1 MFESLVI
8 SLFLTL
14 IIEISLAAIAKIKDE
29 KNLTTELWVNVLTN
43 PVVVFTANMISM
55 IFDNYFITRAVI
67 YFLEIMVVIVEGY
80 LFKKYLKDAKMNPYL
95 FALYLNG
102 ISFLTGEVINLIL
115 TKI

>member
-14 IIEISLAAIAKIKDE
+14 IIEMSLAAIAKVRE
-29 KNLTTELWVNVLTN
+29 EENLTTVMWVNVLTN
-43 PVVVFTANMISM
+43 PVVVFTANMTSI
-55 IFDNYFITRAVI
+55 IFDNYFITRAVV

-80 LFKKYLKDAKMNPYL
+80 LFKKYLKDVKINPYL

-102 ISFLTGEVINLIL
+102 ISFLTGEVINLVFG
-115 TKI
+115 K

>member
-14 IIEISLAAIAKIKDE
+14 MIEISLALIVKIRDE
-29 KNLTTELWVNVLTN
+29 ENLTTVLWVNVLTN
-43 PVVVFTANMISM
+43 PVVVFTANMTSI
-55 IFDNYFITRAVI
+55 ILDNYFITRAVI

-80 LFKKYLKDAKMNPYL
+80 LFKKYLKDLKMNPYL

>member
-29 KNLTTELWVNVLTN
+29 KNLTTVLWVNVLTN

-102 ISFLTGEVINLIL
+102 I
-115 TKI
+115 